1 MEKAKKN
8 SPKKT
13 AELFDKLTKAFVAP
27 KPVVKKKTK
36 K

>member
-1 MEKAKKN
+1 MEKDKKN

-13 AELFDKLTKAFVAP
+13 AELFDKLTKAFVAT
-27 KPVVKKKTK
+27 KPKKKKAAK